1 MIKKDFKAV
10 IFDMDGVLVDSEPH
24 HITLEKELFDELGIE
39 VSDAEHLS
47 YMGVPASKMWEEVR
61 KDKHIQASLE
71 VLNAKHKQKAVRYF
85 SDLADMEATEGLTD
99 ILEWLNGKGLPLAV
113 ASSSD
118 RDVIGII
125 LQKTGL
131 AGHFSHIVC
140 SDDVEKGK
148 PAPDI
153 YLHTASLLNVKPE
166 ECLVVEDSSNGIKAA
181 KAAGMTCVA
190 YTGTSNGE
198 TDTSMADEEIGHFS
212 ELKEIIRMVS
222 AQKR

>member
-24 HITLEKELFDELGIE
+24 HIILEKGLFDELGID
-39 VSDAEHLS
+39 VSDTEHLS
-47 YMGVPASKMWEEVR
+47 YMGVPADTMWNEIRKSK
-61 KDKHIQASLE
+61 HLQIP
-71 VLNAKHKQKAVRYF
+71 LNELLARHKEKALGYF
-85 SDLADMEATEGLTD
+85 SEISSLKPVEGLTG
-99 ILEWLNGKGLPLAV
+99 ILEWLNRKNVPLAV

-118 RDVIGII
+118 RDVISVI
-125 LQKTGL
+125 LGKTGL
-131 AGHFSHIVC
+131 VGYFSNIVC
-140 SDDVEKGK
+140 SDDVDNGK

-166 ECLVVEDSSNGIKAA
+166 ECLVIEDSSNGIKAA

-198 TDTSMADEEIGHFS
+198 TDTSMADAEIGHFS
-212 ELKEIIRMVS
+212 ELKELNRS
-222 AQKR
+222 NNN

>member
-1 MIKKDFKAV
+1 MIKRGFKAV

-24 HITLEKELFDELGIE
+24 HIILEKELFEEFGIDISDE
-39 VSDAEHLS
+39 EHLS
-47 YMGVPASKMWEEVR
+47 YMGVSADTMWNEIR
-61 KDKHIQASLE
+61 KDKHLQISLYELLARHKEKAVGYFSEISSLE
-71 VLNAKHKQKAVRYF
+71 PA
-85 SDLADMEATEGLTD
+85 EGLTD
-99 ILEWLNGKGLPLAV
+99 ILEWLNGKNLPLAV

-140 SDDVEKGK
+140 SDDVDNGK

-153 YLHTASLLNVKPE
+153 YLHTASLLNVNPK

-181 KAAGMTCVA
+181 KAAGVICIA

-198 TDTSMADEEIGHFS
+198 TDTSMADAEISHFS
-212 ELKEIIRMVS
+212 ELKEIIRMG
-222 AQKR
+222 

>member
-10 IFDMDGVLVDSEPH
+10 IFDMDGVLVDSEPY
-24 HITLEKELFDELGIE
+24 HIILEKELFEELGIG
-39 VSDAEHLS
+39 VSDEEHLS
-47 YMGVPASKMWEEVR
+47 YMGVPASKMWEEIR
-61 KDKHIQASLE
+61 KDKHLQASLE
-71 VLNAKHKQKAVRYF
+71 VLNAKHKKKAVKYF
-85 SDLADMEATEGLTD
+85 SDLADMEATEGLID
-99 ILEWLNGKGLPLAV
+99 ILEWLNGKNVPLAV

-125 LQKTGL
+125 LKKAGL
-131 AGHFSHIVC
+131 AGYFSNIVC
-140 SDDVEKGK
+140 SDDVDNGK

-198 TDTSMADEEIGHFS
+198 TDTSMADAEIGHFS
-212 ELKEIIRMVS
+212 ELKEIIRTVPV
-222 AQKR
+222 QKK